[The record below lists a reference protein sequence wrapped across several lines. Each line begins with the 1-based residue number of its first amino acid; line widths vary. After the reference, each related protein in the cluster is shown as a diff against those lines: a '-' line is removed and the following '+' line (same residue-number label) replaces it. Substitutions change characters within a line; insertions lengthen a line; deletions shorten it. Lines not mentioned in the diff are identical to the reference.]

1 MIKHIIMFKLID
13 FGSQDLKKQKLTE
26 LKKMI
31 DELRASIT
39 EIVSIEAG
47 INFSTRDVAYDL
59 VLVSDFKTE
68 SDLKAYSAHPEHQK
82 LVEFL
87 KPIKLSSAVVDY
99 KYGPEI

>member
-1 MIKHIIMFKLID
+1 MIRHIIMFKLKD
-13 FGSQDLKKQKLTE
+13 FGSENIKKQKLDD

-31 DELRASIT
+31 DELGLTIK

-59 VLVSDFKTE
+59 VLMSIFKTKE
-68 SDLKAYSAHPEHQK
+68 DLILYSAHPEHQK

-87 KPIKLSSAVVDY
+87 KDIKLSSAVVDY
-99 KYGPEI
+99 FY